1 MAQAAAAPKLN
12 AREALRARI
21 QARAAAKVVVAK
33 AKAAGAKFATLKRV
47 ALEEPQ
53 EVDGALAQLAEG
65 FGELSQALT
74 SMSQNLDLGG
84 VPATASLKARLAAKK
99 NYAARFR
106 QIADE
111 APEQFE
117 MAYNEVYQALD
128 GLAEDMENAADNL
141 GIALAPPMAEE
152 GLDSEPAAISEGEH
166 EVVEE
171 AEEAGLPVPEPV
183 EEHVEEEE
191 IKESSGS
198 DWFVTDRDSEGKPKT
213 PMATVSSAKR
223 KPVVQ
228 VRK

>member
-1 MAQAAAAPKLN
+1 MAQAAVAPAKVS

-21 QARAAAKVVVAK
+21 QARAAAKVVVQK
-33 AKAAGAKFATLKRV
+33 AKAAGAKFATLKRI

-53 EVDGALAQLAEG
+53 EVDGALGQLAEG
-65 FGELSQALT
+65 FGELAQALT

-106 QIADE
+106 RIAEE

-141 GIALAPPMAEE
+141 GIALAPPVAEAGPEVGAGPMDGAEPFAGAETPAEE
-152 GLDSEPAAISEGEH
+152 H
-166 EVVEE
+166 
-171 AEEAGLPVPEPV
+171 AEEHAEPV
-183 EEHVEEEE
+183 EEEV
-191 IKESSGS
+191 KESSGS
-198 DWFVTDRDSEGKPKT
+198 DWFVTDRDETGKPKV
-213 PMATVSSAKR
+213 PMATAAAK
-223 KPVVQ
+223 KPVVT

>member
-1 MAQAAAAPKLN
+1 MAQPASKVT
-12 AREALRARI
+12 ARDALRARI
-21 QARAAAKVVVAK
+21 QARAAAKVVVQK
-33 AKAAGAKFATLKRV
+33 AKAAGAKFATLRRI

-53 EVDGALAQLAEG
+53 EVDSALSQLAEG

-99 NYAARFR
+99 NYASRFR
-106 QIADE
+106 RLADE

-141 GIALAPPMAEE
+141 GIALAPPVDEMGAPGPE
-152 GLDSEPAAISEGEH
+152 GIPPAIVDEAKAEGETPEH
-166 EVVEE
+166 EL
-171 AEEAGLPVPEPV
+171 AEHAEG
-183 EEHVEEEE
+183 EEHHDEEEV
-191 IKESSGS
+191 KESSGS
-198 DWFVTDRDSEGKPKT
+198 DWFVTDRDEEGKPKV
-213 PMATVSSAKR
+213 PMATTSAK